1 MFLTLSR
8 TGIRLGECL
17 GLQWKDIDFE
27 DRFINIQAIMFHGNL
42 DIDTAKGLKAL
53 KKRIDKADIPSS
65 KLDESINVAT
75 WNIRDFGKKRR
86 RKASIHYIAEILNQF
101 DLVAIVE
108 LRRNLQDLRRVMD
121 ILGPYWEVVYSDY
134 TQDFGGN
141 WERFAFL

>member
-1 MFLTLSR
+1 
-8 TGIRLGECL
+8 
-17 GLQWKDIDFE
+17 
-27 DRFINIQAIMFHGNL
+27 MFHGNL